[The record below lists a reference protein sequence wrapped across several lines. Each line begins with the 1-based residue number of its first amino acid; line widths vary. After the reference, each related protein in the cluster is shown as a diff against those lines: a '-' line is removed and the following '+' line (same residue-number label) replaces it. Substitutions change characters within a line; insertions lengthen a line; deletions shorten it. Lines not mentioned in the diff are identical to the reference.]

1 MVALDLRN
9 VIPMTEGGQLVEL
22 TPSPSILLKA
32 GLLHNGAICLGVQP
46 FLFSARGP
54 PPPACST
61 MELESHRFGFAFG
74 IARCLDTNI
83 DESLLGLLFV
93 VG

>member
-1 MVALDLRN
+1 VCPDFFC
-9 VIPMTEGGQLVEL
+9 TGGSEERSRGL
-22 TPSPSILLKA
+22 TPPYPYYTPEAPQRDYIVHLRLNDP
-32 GLLHNGAICLGVQP
+32 LVQP
-46 FLFSARGP
+46 
-54 PPPACST
+54 PAVHPSKDYPRPYNFEC
-61 MELESHRFGFAFG
+61 EFVFAFG